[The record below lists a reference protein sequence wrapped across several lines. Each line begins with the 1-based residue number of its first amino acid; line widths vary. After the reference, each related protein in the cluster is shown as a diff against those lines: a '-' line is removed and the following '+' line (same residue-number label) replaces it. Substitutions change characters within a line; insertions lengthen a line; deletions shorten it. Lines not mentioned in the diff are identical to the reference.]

1 METILVVE
9 DEEML
14 LELLETILIG
24 SGYTVLTA
32 KDGQEALELYMS
44 RDGKIDLIL
53 SDMGLPR
60 LGGWEMFQKIH
71 KMNPSMKAILASG
84 YLDPKLRKELIEA
97 GAVDFVQKPYEPDII
112 LARIREALDSKS

>member
-14 LELLETILIG
+14 LELLETII
-24 SGYTVLTA
+24 SGEGYNVLTA
-32 KDGQEALELYMS
+32 KDGQEALEIYIQ
-44 RDGKIDLIL
+44 REGKIDLIL

-71 KMNPSMKAILASG
+71 KMNPAAKAILASG
-84 YLDPKLRKELIEA
+84 YLDPKLRLEMIEA

-112 LARIREALDSKS
+112 LNRIREALDSR

>member
-14 LELLETILIG
+14 LELLETII
-24 SGYTVLTA
+24 SGEGYNVLTA
-32 KDGQEALELYMS
+32 KDGQEALEIYIQ
-44 RDGKIDLIL
+44 REGKIDLIL

-71 KMNPSMKAILASG
+71 KMNPAAKAILASG
-84 YLDPKLRKELIEA
+84 YLDPKLRLEMIKA
-97 GAVDFVQKPYEPDII
+97 NAVDFVQKPYEPDII
-112 LARIREALDSKS
+112 LNRIREALDSR